1 MTTWTNEELDKIGN
15 AEELE
20 IMSLRA
26 DGRLRK
32 PVPIWVVRVGDNL
45 YIRAYK
51 GRGGPWFRA
60 TQECHAG
67 CIRSGGVE
75 KDVHFVD
82 EIDPALNDQ
91 IDEVYRAKY
100 HEDGPEFVDPM
111 VAPDARSATLKL
123 APR

>member
-15 AEELE
+15 AQELE

-26 DGRLRK
+26 DGTLRK
-32 PVPIWVVRVGDNL
+32 PVPIWVVRVDDHL

-51 GRGGPWFRA
+51 GRGGPWFLA
-60 TQECHAG
+60 TQERRAG
-67 CIRSGGVE
+67 RIRSGGVE
-75 KDVHFVD
+75 KDVRLVD
-82 EIDPALNDQ
+82 EADPAVNDQ